1 MRRIALAVAVPV
13 ALLLAATAAH
23 ATFPYPPPPP
33 GTAPQDYAAYLRL
46 PSVSPPVRP
55 VDFTGGTEWKLTS
68 DPTGDPTIDS
78 SPAELF
84 GVRGMSVDLAWQVTT
99 GRPDV
104 LIAVLDSGIRWDDVG
119 AMHDLARKV
128 HINRGELPLPR
139 DAAGHT
145 KPESSA
151 GGAFL
156 DPDPYDLND
165 DGVFDV
171 SDYANDARVHD
182 LNGNGL
188 LDPQDLIRTF
198 SDGTDGDGNGYVD
211 DIAGWNFLDNDNDP
225 FDEVSYGHGTGEAED
240 STAEADNGNALG
252 TCPNCRVMPVRV
264 GDSFIADSNLFAQG
278 VVFAVDSG
286 AHIVQEAL
294 GAVNN
299 TSFARAAIEYAW
311 SNDVPIIAS
320 AADEESF
327 HHNVPSASR
336 HTITVNSVTRFA
348 EQSGFLMSPQS
359 YLYLNGCTNYGGNIA
374 VAIESSSCSS
384 EATGRGSGIAGL
396 LISAAL
402 DRVDAGTLQ
411 PRRVDPTGAVHPLS
425 ADEVA
430 QLLTMTADDIDF
442 SSSDRSV
449 SFILSSF
456 GIQSRRYAS
465 QPGWDE
471 YFGYG
476 RANAHQGVL
485 AVAGDAVPPEAD
497 LLEPDWWETL
507 DPVRTPVVT
516 VMGAAAATRAA
527 SYGWELSAG
536 CGVQPS
542 EDSFAPIAS
551 ASGITAPLGP
561 GTLAQWSIGDTALRC
576 AIDVD
581 GVAHTAPSGTA
592 SPDDTPD
599 MFTVTLRLRVTDD
612 AGRRGEARRTLY
624 LHHDPDLRRG
634 FPLTIAGSGEPSPFF
649 VRLRGKAPRS
659 GQRNSGQQ
667 QLIVPTSDGLILALR
682 SNGHALHGWPAHT
695 DPLPLHTGSRA
706 FTSGALPTTFY
717 ESVGGGVAAGDLDG
731 DRRTEG
737 VAGTLAGKLYVWEH
751 DGTRRSGFP
760 VRTDPRF
767 SARSARDRFNR
778 LQPGL
783 LAAPV
788 LADLDGDG
796 ALEIVS
802 AAMDRHV
809 YVWRADGSQQPG
821 WPVLVVDRTQMAS
834 IDPVSNHVVP
844 NVVGAQPVALQG
856 TKIVSTPAVGAL
868 RGDGKLVVVVGS
880 NEEYR
885 EASNFSSEGNSSI
898 ETFQSLG
905 LLDKANGRLHA
916 IPARGNLDPD
926 VAGNPSGPE
935 LPGWPVRIGVLAAE
949 LLPWI
954 EGVPGSPVLADVDG
968 DGQLEVG
975 IFGVV
980 GPAYV
985 LRADGTSFY
994 GTGADSLPRTLPTD
1008 RATFGP
1014 GTITTDGP
1022 SVPGLGSGS
1031 FAPVGPGG
1039 ALVYVAPGAGFGRLA
1054 DTNVPAQQLPHDT
1067 HLDAWNART
1076 GQFLPAFPRLLDDLV
1091 FFGSAAIADV
1101 NGDGQAELLAGSGG
1115 YLVHAMDPTTGAEAA
1130 GWPKFTGGWIIATP
1144 AVGRLGTR
1152 PTVVVTTRE
1161 GKLWAWRVRSDRDAS
1176 FWPQARHD
1184 PTNRGLF
1191 TPR

>member
-1 MRRIALAVAVPV
+1 MRRIALA
-13 ALLLAATAAH
+13 LLAQAAILVAAPRAH

-46 PSVSPPVRP
+46 PAATPPVRP

-104 LIAVLDSGIRWDDVG
+104 LIAVLDSGIKWDDVG
-119 AMHDLARKV
+119 AMRDLARKV

-156 DPDPYDLND
+156 NPDPYDLND

-171 SDYANDARVHD
+171 SDYAGDARVHD
-182 LNGNGL
+182 RNGNGL

-211 DIAGWNFLDNDNDP
+211 DIAGWNFLDDDNDP

-240 STAEADNGNALG
+240 STAEADNGGALG

-311 SNDVPIIAS
+311 SNDVPVIAS

-327 HHNVPSASR
+327 HHNVPAASR

-348 EQSGFLMSPQS
+348 EQAGFLMSPHS

-374 VAIESSSCSS
+374 LAIESSSCSS

-411 PRRVDPTGAVHPLS
+411 PRRIDPTGAVHPLS

-442 SSSDRSV
+442 SDSDRSV
-449 SFILSSF
+449 SFILSTF
-456 GIQSRRYAS
+456 GYQSRRYAS

-476 RANAHQGVL
+476 RANAHRGVL
-485 AVAGDAVPPEAD
+485 AVAADAVPPEAD
-497 LLEPDWWETL
+497 LLAPDWWETL
-507 DPVRTPVVT
+507 DPVHTPVVT
-516 VMGAAAATRAA
+516 VTGAAAATHAA

-536 CGVQPS
+536 CGVQPA

-581 GVAHTAPSGTA
+581 GVAHSAPSGTA
-592 SPDDTPD
+592 SPGDTPD

-634 FPLTIAGSGEPSPFF
+634 FPLAIGGSGEPSPFF

-659 GQRNSGQQ
+659 GQRNLGQQ
-667 QLIVPTSDGLILALR
+667 QLIVPTADGLILALR
-682 SNGHALHGWPAHT
+682 SDGHALPGWPAHT
-695 DPLPLHTGSRA
+695 DPLPLHTGSRG

-731 DRRTEG
+731 DRRTEI
-737 VAGTLAGKLYVWEH
+737 VAGSLAGKLYVWER

-796 ALEIVS
+796 ALEIVA

-834 IDPVSNHVVP
+834 IDPVSDHVVP
-844 NVVGAQPVALQG
+844 RVVNGQAVALQG

-868 RGDGKLVVVVGS
+868 LGDGRPVVVVGS

-885 EASNFSSEGNSSI
+885 EASNFSSDGNSSI

-905 LLDKANGRLHA
+905 LLDRANGRLHA
-916 IPARGNLDPD
+916 IPARGTLDPD
-926 VAGNPSGPE
+926 VAGNPAGPE

-968 DGQLEVG
+968 DGRLEVA

-994 GTGADSLPRTLPTD
+994 GTGADGLPRTLPTD
-1008 RATFGP
+1008 RVTFGS
-1014 GTITTDGP
+1014 GTVTTDGP
-1022 SVPGLGSGS
+1022 SVPGLGGGS

-1076 GQFLPAFPRLLDDLV
+1076 GGFLPAFPRLLDDLV

-1115 YLVHAMDPTTGAEAA
+1115 YLVHAMDAATGTEAA

-1144 AVGRLGTR
+1144 AAGRLGTR
-1152 PTVVVTTRE
+1152 QSVAVTTRE
-1161 GKLWAWRVRSDRDAS
+1161 GTLWVWRVRGRRDAS

-1184 PTNRGLF
+1184 PTNRGLLA
-1191 TPR
+1191 R

>member
-1 MRRIALAVAVPV
+1 MRRIALAVWVQAAV
-13 ALLLAATAAH
+13 LLAAPSAH

-33 GTAPQDYAAYLRL
+33 GTAPQAYADYLRL
-46 PSVSPPVRP
+46 PTTTPPVRP
-55 VDFTGGTEWKLTS
+55 IDFTGGTEWKLTS
-68 DPTGDPTIDS
+68 DPTGDPAIDS

-151 GGAFL
+151 SGVFL
-156 DPDPYDLND
+156 NPDPYDLND

-171 SDYANDARVHD
+171 SDFANDARVQD
-182 LNGNGL
+182 RNGNGL
-188 LDPQDLIRTF
+188 LDPEDLILTF

-211 DIAGWNFLDNDNDP
+211 DIAGWNFLDDDNDP

-240 STAEADNGNALG
+240 STAEADNGGALG

-264 GDSFIADSNLFAQG
+264 GDSFIADSNLFAEG

-294 GAVNN
+294 GTVNN
-299 TSFARAAIEYAW
+299 TSFSRAAIEYAW
-311 SNDVPIIAS
+311 SHDVPVIAS

-327 HHNVPSASR
+327 HHNVPAASR

-348 EQSGFLMSPQS
+348 EQSPFTMSPRS
-359 YLYLNGCTNYGGNIA
+359 YLYLNGCTNYGGNMA

-402 DRVDAGTLQ
+402 NRVDAGTLP
-411 PRRVDPTGAVHPLS
+411 PRSVDPTGAVHPLS

-442 SSSDRSV
+442 SRSDRSV
-449 SFILSSF
+449 SFVLSSF

-476 RANAHQGVL
+476 RANAHSGVL
-485 AVAGDAVPPEAD
+485 AVAGDAIPPEAD

-507 DPVRTPVVT
+507 DPVETPVVT
-516 VMGAAAATRAA
+516 VTGSANATHAT

-536 CGVQPS
+536 CGVQPT
-542 EDSFAPIAS
+542 EDRFAPIAS
-551 ASGITAPLGP
+551 SNGVTGPLGP
-561 GTLAQWSIGDTALRC
+561 GTLASWSIADTALRC
-576 AIDVD
+576 SIDVA

-634 FPLTIAGSGEPSPFF
+634 FPLGIAGSGEPSAFF
-649 VRLRGKAPRS
+649 VRLRGKARRP
-659 GQRNSGQQ
+659 GQRDAGQQ
-667 QLIVPTSDGLILALR
+667 QLVVPTADGTILALR
-682 SNGHALHGWPAHT
+682 FNGHALPGWPVHT
-695 DPLPLHTGSRA
+695 DPLRLHTGSRA

-731 DRRTEG
+731 DRRTEV
-737 VAGTLAGKLYVWEH
+737 VAGSLAGKLYVWEQ
-751 DGTRRSGFP
+751 DGSRRAGFP

-796 ALEIVS
+796 LLEIVA

-834 IDPVSNHVVP
+834 IDPVSHHVVP
-844 NVVGAQPVALQG
+844 NVVGGQPVALQG

-868 RGDGKLVVVVGS
+868 RGDGKPVVVVGS

-885 EASNFSSEGNSSI
+885 EASNFS
-898 ETFQSLG
+898 
-905 LLDKANGRLHA
+905 
-916 IPARGNLDPD
+916 
-926 VAGNPSGPE
+926 
-935 LPGWPVRIGVLAAE
+935 
-949 LLPWI
+949 
-954 EGVPGSPVLADVDG
+954 
-968 DGQLEVG
+968 
-975 IFGVV
+975 
-980 GPAYV
+980 
-985 LRADGTSFY
+985 
-994 GTGADSLPRTLPTD
+994 
-1008 RATFGP
+1008 
-1014 GTITTDGP
+1014 
-1022 SVPGLGSGS
+1022 
-1031 FAPVGPGG
+1031 
-1039 ALVYVAPGAGFGRLA
+1039 
-1054 DTNVPAQQLPHDT
+1054 
-1067 HLDAWNART
+1067 
-1076 GQFLPAFPRLLDDLV
+1076 
-1091 FFGSAAIADV
+1091 
-1101 NGDGQAELLAGSGG
+1101 
-1115 YLVHAMDPTTGAEAA
+1115 
-1130 GWPKFTGGWIIATP
+1130 
-1144 AVGRLGTR
+1144 
-1152 PTVVVTTRE
+1152 
-1161 GKLWAWRVRSDRDAS
+1161 
-1176 FWPQARHD
+1176 
-1184 PTNRGLF
+1184 
-1191 TPR
+1191 